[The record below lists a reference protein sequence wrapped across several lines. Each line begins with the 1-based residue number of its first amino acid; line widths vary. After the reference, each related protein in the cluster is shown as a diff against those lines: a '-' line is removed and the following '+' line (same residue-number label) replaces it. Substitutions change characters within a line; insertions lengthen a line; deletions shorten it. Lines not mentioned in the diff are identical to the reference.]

1 MAAVLSEI
9 DGEAIAGNDDG
20 ILFQPP
26 AGNFLLT
33 RKELQAGRIDGG
45 EADLRLTRRGRRTHR
60 VGATAIACDEGGGDQ
75 ERDSDCRRATVTRT
89 PAPVAPRDSRG
100 VSCSA
105 YAVPAMSRC
114 AHDGQSTNSLRN
126 SAAVTAPP
134 HRPPEFFMSAHSL
147 RIRSLYSSHSGNL
160 QRRSPTRSPH
170 SINFRASSS
179 SLENRPAASLASATT
194 QAPVSV
200 AKSSR

>member
-1 MAAVLSEI
+1 M
-9 DGEAIAGNDDG
+9 
-20 ILFQPP
+20 
-26 AGNFLLT
+26 
-33 RKELQAGRIDGG
+33 
-45 EADLRLTRRGRRTHR
+45 
-60 VGATAIACDEGGGDQ
+60 
-75 ERDSDCRRATVTRT
+75 VTRT
-89 PAPVAPRDSRG
+89 PAPLAPRPSRA

-114 AHDGQSTNSLRN
+114 AHDGQLTNSLRN
-126 SAAVTAPP
+126 TAAVLAPP

-147 RIRSLYSSHSGNL
+147 RIKSLYSSHSGSL

-179 SLENRPAASLASATT
+179 LFENSPAASLASATT

-200 AKSSR
+200 A